1 MTVNNERSSRNSSHR
16 KLGLSEG
23 MSVRPI
29 EHRNRNSIPGA
40 YTHALA
46 FKGGF
51 QDDARRREAR
61 VKPQTEKTFRAT
73 RRGEEMRLFCVIT
86 IISRPRRRF
95 ASFNSRFPRR
105 ESSPEYRVYAME
117 SRTRTHVCYRYRELI
132 ITRAHRESP
141 PNYNSTTNDP

>member
-73 RRGEEMRLFCVIT
+73 RRGEEIRLFCVIT
-86 IISRPRRRF
+86 IISLDPEG
-95 ASFNSRFPRR
+95 ASLPLIRAFRDANLPPSIEFTRWNHERG
-105 ESSPEYRVYAME
+105 
-117 SRTRTHVCYRYRELI
+117 RTCAI
-132 ITRAHRESP
+132 AIAS
-141 PNYNSTTNDP
+141 